1 MEPVFPSTSLMKL
14 TKTPSFWDLSQNGG
28 LLLMYS
34 EKAMK
39 KENCSSC
46 QFGHVAWL
54 AVTLYEVQFTL
65 KKEYVNSHINILFST

>member
-14 TKTPSFWDLSQNGG
+14 TKTLSFWDLSQNAG

-34 EKAMK
+34 EKIMK

-46 QFGHVAWL
+46 QCGHVTSL

-65 KKEYVNSHINILFST
+65 KKE